1 MICFVILNY
10 IAFKQTAKSVDRV
23 MGLTGRKKIIIVENG
38 SPNESGEFLEH
49 KYKDIEDVIILKN
62 QKNLGFAKGNNIGY
76 NFAKEQYD
84 PDFIV
89 VMNSDVEILQDDF
102 GEAIRKSFEKNNF
115 FILGPDII
123 TAAESRHQN
132 PQHAFDSS
140 MNNLRKIQ
148 KKLILKNRFKL
159 LFWIRWKFFKNIRAN
174 RTVKANDQVP
184 THVIEDVQL
193 HGSFYVFSK
202 LFIEK
207 NDNCFYPKT
216 FMYMEAQILYFL
228 AKKDGYKM
236 IFDPAIK
243 VIHID
248 DVSTNLTFNTR
259 YKKAVFSNKAL
270 LQSVNAFIDLVSK

>member
-10 IAFKQTAKSVDRV
+10 IAFKQTTKAVDRV
-23 MGLTGRKKIIIVENG
+23 RSLTGNKKIIIVENG
-38 SPNESGEFLEH
+38 SPNESATFLEQQ
-49 KYKDIEDVIILKN
+49 YKDIEEVVILKN
-62 QKNLGFAKGNNIGY
+62 KKNVGFAKGNNIGY
-76 NFAKEQYD
+76 SFAKKQYN

-89 VMNSDVEILQDDF
+89 VMNSDVEILQNDF
-102 GEAIRKSFEKNNF
+102 ENNIIKSFEKNKF

-123 TAAESRHQN
+123 TAEGGRHQN
-132 PQHAFDSS
+132 PQHVFDSS
-140 MNNLRKIQ
+140 INNLRKMRR
-148 KKLILKNRFKL
+148 KLILKNRLKFF
-159 LFWIRWKFFKNIRAN
+159 FWIRWKLFKNIKAN
-174 RTVKANDQVP
+174 RIIKANNQVAN
-184 THVIEDVQL
+184 HVIEDVQL

-207 NDNCFYPKT
+207 NNNCFYSKT

-228 AKKDGYKM
+228 AKKYGYKM
-236 IFDPAIK
+236 IFDPSIK

-270 LQSVNAFIDLVSK
+270 LQSVNAFIDLINK